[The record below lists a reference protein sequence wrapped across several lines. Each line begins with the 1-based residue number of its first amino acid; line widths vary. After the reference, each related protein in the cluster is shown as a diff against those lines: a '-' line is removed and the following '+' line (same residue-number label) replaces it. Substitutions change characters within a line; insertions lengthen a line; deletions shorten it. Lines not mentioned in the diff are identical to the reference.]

1 METME
6 AGPTEVSSGSAP
18 DDPPPPE
25 RKESDLNLHWHRVF
39 VPIAV
44 FIAGFG
50 VFNWAELPLGWK
62 DRTEQITRYLN
73 NTVGWGSE
81 WVDPVLWT
89 QKSIELVLG
98 IIAVVALV
106 RRDVRWLVASLVGW
120 LGVWT
125 VMSFVDVWAEDR
137 AELQEHTVYF
147 VVFTLLLAIVFVV
160 SLADNVAR
168 RLWHPER
175 HQAQPEHHQAQP
187 ERDQAQPVEP
197 SGVRS

>member
-1 METME
+1 METIE
-6 AGPTEVSSGSAP
+6 AGPTEVSSRSIP
-18 DDPPPPE
+18 DSSQSDGPSSDGTSVPE
-25 RKESDLNLHWHRVF
+25 RQVSDANLRWHRMF
-39 VPIAV
+39 VPIGV
-44 FIAGFG
+44 FLAGFG

-98 IIAVVALV
+98 IVAVVALV
-106 RRDVRWLVASLVGW
+106 RRDVRWLVASIVGW

-125 VMSFVDVWAEDR
+125 VMSFFDVWAEDR
-137 AELQEHTVYF
+137 VELQEHTVYF

-168 RLWHPER
+168 RLWS
-175 HQAQPEHHQAQP
+175 A
-187 ERDQAQPVEP
+187 ERDQGQPDEP
-197 SGVRS
+197 NATRS